1 MPALDGL
8 TILIVES
15 DARFLRLLQ
24 KALGDEGASTLAVS
38 DPNSVAGARRITQS
52 IFSAAVVN
60 DWHRRAAY
68 TLRDMPALIYG
79 GTTPVPAQVD
89 AIVGELK
96 AVLGK

>member
-1 MPALDGL
+1 MRFAGSGVVHL
-8 TILIVES
+8 VE
-15 DARFLRLLQ
+15 RQ
-24 KALGDEGASTLAVS
+24 V
-38 DPNSVAGARRITQS
+38 P
-52 IFSAAVVN
+52 

-68 TLRDMPALIYG
+68 TLRNMPVLIYG